1 MDVTRKA
8 TAKCSVLVGCRA
20 ALLLAVICF
29 ASLTD
34 GQRSEV
40 IGSSLPESLAAGGA
54 VQAGSGASTLTGS
67 ALLPAGTYQPLDVQ
81 SVEVVGRLVVA
92 GSGPGEGGG
101 GEAATGGGS
110 TAITTLDLTA
120 FQDGPAFWTL
130 NGSSLEL
137 HNLTVLLPPAPS
149 EALTAQPPSV
159 LSHVI
164 GGSPARVTLSGLWRL
179 GDPEVRH
186 GVVTFSDGSMPL
198 AVPGIG
204 SAASASTS
212 LPPPALLLR
221 TRVTCCGEAGPQPP
235 FACGA
240 AAVTDAAGLRATAAE
255 LMAEM
260 GLAPSSVLVWLA
272 ANVTLDPDTW
282 GGPLEVPAGVYL
294 LLFGNQDPGAATQL
308 DFGGIESAI
317 HTDKGVVQIQD
328 LVLLGLPYPSTVGD
342 LRAALAAWV
351 HSVGVPRVS
360 IVAGAGGITRINAR
374 DNSRYPINVL
384 DSCLLLSLEE
394 SGAVASPRA
403 AAAAAT
409 WPLLRVFEGDAA
421 QILLRNMR
429 VQVDRTPEESL
440 ERYCPSEAEAP
451 HDVTVLV
458 PTVFGAPVD
467 MPDMEGVTGNATL
480 VVTNDYVGLRGAP
493 LGIGGDSPCT
503 LMGWPASQTGRRT
516 MWDLMGHRSQMEL
529 PPSSPLTLVDMVLY
543 NLAPLVKNPTPP
555 ADFAVPPVYGEGDA
569 PPPAGPAG
577 GTGGSNGG
585 DFGGSE
591 GGGGSTYDDGDGTD
605 VQGAGQA
612 RAPGPLLAASH
623 PLVGLLRTALEV
635 AGDQTVRLL
644 QPIGSGSYGTV
655 YLGLWR
661 GLPVAAKI
669 LVVHDTLLGPDGRR
683 RQRAILEAAIGTT
696 LEHPNVVATYAFD
709 VKPLGVQPSG
719 SEKLSEE
726 AEPLWRQMGTQQSLQ
741 RNGGVAAA
749 RNSSVTKAGS
759 DGKADAS
766 AATPSSDVYQL
777 YILQELCSGGSIK
790 EALEPMRALSGG
802 LRADACSAAISLHLA
817 FQVACG
823 LRHVHAAGIV
833 HGDISAG
840 NVLLAR
846 QAATAPDG
854 DTGGLDE
861 AERSWRC
868 RLTRPGVPPP
878 PPVVAKVADFGL
890 SLRLTGSRTH
900 ASGLYQG
907 TPVYMAPEVVANG
920 RVSPASDVFS
930 FGVLLLELVM
940 GMCTGAL
947 LEAAATAPLVA
958 AELRN
963 PAHAHPLLAV
973 LRVLLPPGSPH
984 CPPELSRLAAS
995 CVAPVPGQRPT
1006 MEQRLPKIDPA
1017 AGQSP

>member
-1 MDVTRKA
+1 MDLTRKA
-8 TAKCSVLVGCRA
+8 RAKRSVLVGCRA

-29 ASLTD
+29 ASLTA

-40 IGSSLPESLAAGGA
+40 ISVSSLPESLAAGGA
-54 VQAGSGASTLTGS
+54 VQAGPGGSARTGS
-67 ALLPAGTYQPLDVQ
+67 AILPAGTYQPLDVQ

-92 GSGPGEGGG
+92 GSGPGEGDG
-101 GEAATGGGS
+101 GEAAAGGGT
-110 TAITTLDLTA
+110 TAATTLDLTA
-120 FQDGPAFWTL
+120 FQDGPAFMML
-130 NGSSLEL
+130 AGSSLEL
-137 HNLTVLLPPAPS
+137 YNLTLLLPPAPP
-149 EALTAQPPSV
+149 EALTAQPPTV

-164 GGSPARVTLSGLWRL
+164 GGSPARVTLSGVRL
-179 GDPEVRH
+179 VLP
-186 GVVTFSDGSMPL
+186 TQTN
-198 AVPGIG
+198 
-204 SAASASTS
+204 AASTSTS

-221 TRVTCCGEAGPQPP
+221 TRVICCGEAGPQPP
-235 FACGA
+235 FAYGA
-240 AAVTDAAGLRATAAE
+240 AAVRDATGLRAAAAE
-255 LMAEM
+255 LLAEM
-260 GLAPSSVLVWLA
+260 APAPGRVLVWLA
-272 ANVTLDPDTW
+272 ANVTLDPYTW
-282 GGPLEVPAGVYL
+282 GGPLEVPPGVYL
-294 LLFGNQDPGAATQL
+294 MLFGNPDPGAATQL
-308 DFGGIESAI
+308 DFGGIASAI
-317 HTDKGVVQIQD
+317 DTQRGFVQIQD

-351 HSVGVPRVS
+351 HSVGVPRVLTGVLGAPPPVVRLS
-360 IVAGAGGITRINAR
+360 IIRCMLVLPAAEAAWWRAAIAAEAAAPGGAGPYLQESWRVSVVVGAEGSSRLSLR
-374 DNSRYPINVL
+374 DSNSFPVKVL
-384 DSCLLLSLEE
+384 DNCTVSSLEE
-394 SGAVASPRA
+394 SGAAASPRA
-403 AAAAAT
+403 VAVTAA
-409 WPLLRVFEGDAA
+409 WPLLQAFDDPA
-421 QILLRNMR
+421 QIRLSTFWLLIH
-429 VQVDRTPEESL
+429 DESSETSL
-440 ERYCPSEAEAP
+440 EGKA
-451 HDVTVLV
+451 DTK
-458 PTVFGAPVD
+458 GA
-467 MPDMEGVTGNATL
+467 TGNGTL
-480 VVTNDYVGLRGAP
+480 VLANDA
-493 LGIGGDSPCT
+493 LGMFGEQSNKPCA
-503 LMGWPASQTGRRT
+503 LMGWPVSQTGRRT
-516 MWDLMGHRSQMEL
+516 MWDMRVGSSDPPPLRLRRVTLVVLPAELALLRGLLEEAGAL
-529 PPSSPLTLVDMVLY
+529 PPELT
-543 NLAPLVKNPTPP
+543 PS
-555 ADFAVPPVYGEGDA
+555 
-569 PPPAGPAG
+569 PPPPP
-577 GTGGSNGG
+577 
-585 DFGGSE
+585 GSE
-591 GGGGSTYDDGDGTD
+591 ARFSKRAGSEENASVDSP
-605 VQGAGQA
+605 AGQA

-623 PLVGLLRTALEV
+623 PLAGLLRTALEV

-669 LVVHDTLLGPDGRR
+669 LVVHDTLLGPEGRR

-709 VKPLGVQPSG
+709 VKPLGVQLSG
-719 SEKLSEE
+719 SEEPSEK

-741 RNGGVAAA
+741 RNGGVATA
-749 RNSSVTKAGS
+749 RNSSLAKADS

-802 LRADACSAAISLHLA
+802 LRAGASSAAASLHLA

-833 HGDISAG
+833 HGDISSG

-846 QAATAPDG
+846 QAAPAPDG
-854 DTGGLDE
+854 DAGDLDE
-861 AERSWRC
+861 AEQSWRS

-900 ASGLYQG
+900 ASGLFQG
-907 TPVYMAPEVVANG
+907 TLVYMAPEVVANG
-920 RVSPASDVFS
+920 RVGPASDVFS
-930 FGVLLLELVM
+930 FGVLLLELMM

-1006 MEQRLPKIDPA
+1006 MEQIAETLVGVLEGLGPPSAAPA
-1017 AGQSP
+1017 QE